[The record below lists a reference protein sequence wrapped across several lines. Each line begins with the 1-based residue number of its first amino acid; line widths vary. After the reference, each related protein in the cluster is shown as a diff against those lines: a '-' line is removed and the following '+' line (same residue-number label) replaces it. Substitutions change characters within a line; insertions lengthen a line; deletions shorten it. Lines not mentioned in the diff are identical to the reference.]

1 MSLNDV
7 ETQMHVFISALE
19 ELQETIWR
27 QQKHLTEKI
36 TISFDSLYETTDEK
50 VRMQIIV
57 NEIDATTRML
67 NQELLPN
74 VATTLEQRLK
84 ILRSYLYDE

>member
-7 ETQMHVFISALE
+7 ETQMHVFISSLE
-19 ELQETIWR
+19 EFQETICQ

-36 TISFDSLYETTDEK
+36 TISFDSLYETADEK

-74 VATTLEQRLK
+74 VTATLEQRLK

>member
-19 ELQETIWR
+19 ELQETTWR

-36 TISFDSLYETTDEK
+36 TLSFYSLYETDDEK

-57 NEIDATTRML
+57 NEIDATTKML

-74 VATTLEQRLK
+74 VAATLEQRLR

>member
-19 ELQETIWR
+19 ELQETTWR

-36 TISFDSLYETTDEK
+36 TLSFDSLYETDDEK

-74 VATTLEQRLK
+74 VAATLEQRLR

>member
-19 ELQETIWR
+19 ELQETTWR

-36 TISFDSLYETTDEK
+36 TLSFDSLYETDDEK

-74 VATTLEQRLK
+74 VVTTLEQRLK

>member
-19 ELQETIWR
+19 ELQETTWR

-36 TISFDSLYETTDEK
+36 TLSFDSLYETDDEK

-74 VATTLEQRLK
+74 VVTTIENITELF
-84 ILRSYLYDE
+84 I